1 MPPPSKLIPLT
12 PVSRKYLRYFLSFF
26 VTLGVGFSPLWGG
39 VIPGFHAILDVFPRD
54 LQDVI
59 PWASLLMSI
68 TAVGVQFFS
77 RDSTQPR
84 YLQRAFVATFV
95 ILILLVFA
103 SYIAYKALV
112 IRIEVPASHLKVAY
126 LVGSKPLPTC
136 ECAKRGLEIREC
148 IGFAISVKPD
158 DVAACFSREEIS
170 RRSMLLCVLY
180 LLLMLSLGTLIGL
193 LILKEATKVQP
204 AIRMSLPPD
213 V

>member
-1 MPPPSKLIPLT
+1 MPPSKLIPLT
-12 PVSRKYLRYFLSFF
+12 PDGRKFLRYFLSFF
-26 VTLGVGFSPLWGG
+26 VTLGVGFSPFWGG

-59 PWASLLMSI
+59 PWASLLMSV
-68 TAVGVQFFS
+68 TALGMQFFS
-77 RDSTQPR
+77 HDSTQPR

-95 ILILLVFA
+95 MLILLVFA
-103 SYIAYKALV
+103 SYIAYKAVV

-158 DVAACFSREEIS
+158 DVAACYSREEIS
-170 RRSMLLCVLY
+170 RRSTLLAVLY
-180 LLLMLSLGTLIGL
+180 MLLMLSLGMLIGL
-193 LILKEATKVQP
+193 LVLREATKAQP
-204 AIRMSLPPD
+204 TDSDVTAPD
-213 V
+213 M

>member
-1 MPPPSKLIPLT
+1 MPPSKLIPLT
-12 PVSRKYLRYFLSFF
+12 PVGRKYLRYFLSFF

-39 VIPGFHAILDVFPRD
+39 VIPGFHAILDVFPKD

-103 SYIAYKALV
+103 SYIAYKAVV

-136 ECAKRGLEIREC
+136 ECAKRGLEIR
-148 IGFAISVKPD
+148 
-158 DVAACFSREEIS
+158 
-170 RRSMLLCVLY
+170 
-180 LLLMLSLGTLIGL
+180 
-193 LILKEATKVQP
+193 
-204 AIRMSLPPD
+204 
-213 V
+213 

>member
-1 MPPPSKLIPLT
+1 MPPSKLIPLT
-12 PVSRKYLRYFLSFF
+12 PVGRKYLRYFLSFF

-39 VIPGFHAILDVFPRD
+39 VIPGFHAILDVFPKD

-103 SYIAYKALV
+103 SYIAYKAVV

-170 RRSMLLCVLY
+170 RRSMLLSVFY

-204 AIRMSLPPD
+204 ANSNVTAP
-213 V
+213 

>member
-1 MPPPSKLIPLT
+1 MPPSKLIPLT
-12 PVSRKYLRYFLSFF
+12 PVGRKYLRYFLSFF

-39 VIPGFHAILDVFPRD
+39 VIPGFPAILDVFPRD

-170 RRSMLLCVLY
+170 RRSMLLSVLY

-204 AIRMSLPPD
+204 ANSHVTAP
-213 V
+213 